1 MVARIVAHCRGWRHL
16 LSPRLCWVLAPRSQ
30 TIPPPVAAP
39 ESDPAANQV
48 LTLDGTMPP
57 EGLNNV
63 LQALEDRVENNTLA
77 QSMDDLGDATGV
89 QPGQV
94 KELTDAFGG
103 WTPIN
108 KGKFTIARKTDKGV
122 FPVETVNV
130 TRHAGKE
137 GGSEQLYV
145 QESSF
150 DRSSKYVLLLS
161 KVRTGAN
168 SDEQAV
174 NNKPYQPQNEAPNT
188 FAAGVIG
195 FNGIE
200 KTFKAY
206 SPDTGSNAIVSFKTG
221 YTGDIS
227 GTKAQYKVEVFQG
240 KDATEDKKLYA
251 ATFKPEDSAT
261 TDEYALVAAKD
272 GSGRQIDVT
281 GKDKPAV
288 NDILADN
295 APDGAAGLF
304 TSREIVIPKGVTDYT
319 VRVSSAD
326 DMHLGMS
333 YQSKYLQY
341 ALPVTG
347 VDFSV
352 SQDTK
357 AAAKHV
363 LQKLYEA
370 LVASKDADTK
380 RKTTQSVAA
389 YNAELNTVKTLLDQS
404 DLSSTADYKTTATGL
419 MTAKNNLLPIDKNA
433 IEKITEAASD
443 KSDAIKALDLSE
455 AEKDAALK
463 RVEAEKVAAL
473 KAVEAASDDAGVI
486 AAQNAGL
493 AKIAAINPVG
503 HEAAKQAIADA
514 LEKKKAEITKNS
526 SLSEA
531 EKKAAIGQAEKIA
544 AEQNKLIDDQ
554 PTTANTA
561 EEAKKAQEAI
571 NAARAA
577 ALDGIG
583 KINPVGHEDAKKA
596 IADAL
601 AQKKTEI
608 TNNSSLSD
616 AEKKAA
622 IAQAEQIA
630 AEQNKLIDDQ
640 PTTAN
645 TAEEA
650 KKAQEA
656 INAARAAAL
665 DGIGK
670 INPVGHEA
678 AKQAIADALAQ
689 KKIEITNNSSLSEAE
704 KKAAIGQAEQI
715 AAEQNKLID
724 DQPTEADSA
733 DEAQKAQAAV
743 DAAKQAAVDG
753 IAKINPVG
761 HEAAKQ
767 AIADALAQKKIEI
780 TNNSSLSEAEKKAA
794 IGQAEQIAA
803 EQNKL
808 IDDQP
813 TAAATAEEAKK
824 AQAAIDAARA
834 AALDG
839 IAKINPVGHG
849 NAKASG
855 VKKLAVTGSALGA
868 TGLLAGLLLAGGVV
882 ARRRSAR

>member
-1 MVARIVAHCRGWRHL
+1 MSRSVVRGGTYRRALSGVAAFAVASSL
-16 LSPRLCWVLAPRSQ
+16 LGSGAAFADNTPL
-30 TIPPPVAAP
+30 VAAP

-48 LTLDGTMPP
+48 LTLDGNMSPDD
-57 EGLNNV
+57 LNNV

-94 KELTDAFGG
+94 KELTGGFGG
-103 WTPIN
+103 WTPVN

-130 TRHAGKE
+130 TREAGKE
-137 GGSEQLYV
+137 GGKEELFI

-174 NNKPYQPQNEAPNT
+174 NNKPYKPQKEAPNT

-227 GTKAQYKVEVFQG
+227 GTKAKYKVEVFSG
-240 KDATEDKKLYA
+240 NDTNNKLYDVS
-251 ATFKPEDSAT
+251 FDPQRDDAT
-261 TDEYALVAAKD
+261 TDYAVVAAKD
-272 GSGRQIDVT
+272 GSGNAINVT
-281 GKDKPAV
+281 GKAKTEV
-288 NDILADN
+288 EDILATN
-295 APDGAAGLF
+295 APDGAAGTF
-304 TSREIVIPKGVTDYT
+304 TSREIAIPQGVTEYT

-326 DMHLGMS
+326 DMYLGMS
-333 YQSKYLQY
+333 YQSKHLQY

-357 AAAKHV
+357 AAAKFV
-363 LQKLYEA
+363 LQKLYDS
-370 LVASKDADTK
+370 LVASRDADTK
-380 RKTTQSVAA
+380 RMTADSVTAYTTQL
-389 YNAELNTVKTLLDQS
+389 EKLKTLLGQTN
-404 DLSSTADYKTTATGL
+404 LSETADYKSAGTDIL
-419 MTAKNNLLPIDKNA
+419 KAKNDLVPAEKLA
-433 IEKITEAASD
+433 IEKITEAASN
-443 KSDAIKALDLSE
+443 KTDAIKALDLSE

-463 RVEAEKVAAL
+463 LVDAEKVTAL
-473 KAVEAASDDAGVI
+473 KAVQDAPDTAAI
-486 AAQNAGL
+486 IEAQNGGL

-503 HEAAKQAIADA
+503 HEAAKQAIAQA
-514 LEKKKAEITKNS
+514 LEQKKAEITKNS

-531 EKKAAIGQAEKIA
+531 DKKAAIDQAEKIA

-561 EEAKKAQEAI
+561 EDAKKAQEAI
-571 NAARAA
+571 NAARA
-577 ALDGIG
+577 
-583 KINPVGHEDAKKA
+583 
-596 IADAL
+596 
-601 AQKKTEI
+601 
-608 TNNSSLSD
+608 
-616 AEKKAA
+616 
-622 IAQAEQIA
+622 
-630 AEQNKLIDDQ
+630 
-640 PTTAN
+640 
-645 TAEEA
+645 
-650 KKAQEA
+650 
-656 INAARAAAL
+656 
-665 DGIGK
+665 
-670 INPVGHEA
+670 
-678 AKQAIADALAQ
+678 
-689 KKIEITNNSSLSEAE
+689 
-704 KKAAIGQAEQI
+704 
-715 AAEQNKLID
+715 
-724 DQPTEADSA
+724 
-733 DEAQKAQAAV
+733 
-743 DAAKQAAVDG
+743 AAVDG

-767 AIADALAQKKIEI
+767 AIADALAKKKAEI
-780 TNNSSLSEAEKKAA
+780 TGNASLSEADKKAA
-794 IGQAEQIAA
+794 IDQAEKIAA

-813 TAAATAEEAKK
+813 TTANTAEDAKK
-824 AQAAIDAARA
+824 AQDAINAARAAAVDGINKINPVGHEAAKQAIADALAKKKTEITKNSSLSEAEKKAAIDQAEKIAAEQNKLIDDQPTTANTAEDAKKAQEAIDAARA
-834 AALDG
+834 AAVDG
-839 IAKINPVGHG
+839 INKINPVGHG
-849 NAKASG
+849 NAKDGKTSG

-868 TGLLAGLLLAGGVV
+868 TGLLAVLLLAGGVV